1 MPEAAWWVL
10 GAPLAGGLLATW
22 LLEAALA
29 PRPRAPWRRPL
40 SAVALHAGV
49 WTFAFACV
57 WAVVGRPWF
66 AAGILL
72 AVFGLVVAVN
82 NAKYHSLREPFVWA
96 DFEYFTDAIRHPR
109 LYLPFLGIA
118 RAFAVAAGVALA
130 VAAGWLLESA
140 ARAWGAAA
148 ALGAAGAGLAAW
160 AGSRTVPVSFEARKD
175 LRRLGLVMSL
185 WRYACAERR
194 LAEPP
199 ATPFSRA
206 APAPAAP
213 LPDLVAVQSESFFDP
228 RPLYPQLRGDLLSG
242 FDRLR
247 AQACAHG
254 RLRVASWGA
263 NTVRTEFAFLSGL
276 GLREQGVHRYQPYR
290 RLARTRPDT
299 AASYLRALGYHT
311 VCVHPYHASFY
322 GRDRVLPMLG
332 FDEFIDISA
341 FGAPQAGEPYVGDR
355 AVADL
360 VAAVLRRERSR
371 PLYVHVITMENH
383 GPLHLERVGPLDEA
397 AVCAR
402 ALPAGCADLVAYGRH
417 LRNADAMFTS
427 LAGTLAD
434 LPRPAGLCIYGDH
447 VPIMPRVYRELG
459 APDGATDY
467 LVWRTG
473 HAAGQPVAREI
484 AATELAALFLRH
496 MGLMPGA

>member
-1 MPEAAWWVL
+1 MPDPVWCAVA
-10 GAPLAGGLLATW
+10 APLAGGLLATW
-22 LLEAALA
+22 LLEAGLA

-49 WTFAFACV
+49 WLLAFACV
-57 WAVVGRPWF
+57 WAIVGRPYF

-72 AVFGLVVAVN
+72 AVFGLIVAVN
-82 NAKYHSLREPFVWA
+82 NAKYQALREPFVWA

-109 LYLPFLGIA
+109 LYLPFLGIG
-118 RAFAVAAGVALA
+118 RALAVAAGVALA
-130 VAAGWLLESA
+130 VAAGLLLENA
-140 ARAWGAAA
+140 ARAWPVAL
-148 ALGAAGAGLAAW
+148 ALGAGGAGLAAW
-160 AGSRTVPVSFEARKD
+160 AASRAVKVSFSARKD

-185 WRYACAERR
+185 WRYARAERR
-194 LAEPP
+194 IAGPP
-199 ATPFSRA
+199 DTPFSRA

-228 RPLYPQLRGDLLSG
+228 RPLYPQLRADLLSG
-242 FDRLR
+242 FDALR
-247 AQACAHG
+247 ARACAHG

-276 GLREQGVHRYQPYR
+276 ALREQGVHRYQPYR
-290 RLARTRPDT
+290 RLARSGLDT
-299 AASYLRALGYHT
+299 MATYLRGMGYRT
-311 VCVHPYHASFY
+311 ICVHPYHASFY

-341 FGAPQAGEPYVGDR
+341 FDAPQEGEPYVGDR
-355 AVADL
+355 AVAER
-360 VAAVLRRERSR
+360 VAALLRRERSQ

-383 GPLHLERVGPLDEA
+383 GPLHWERVQARDEA
-397 AVCAR
+397 AVCAQ
-402 ALPAGCADLVAYGRH
+402 ALPPGCADLVAYCRH
-417 LRNADAMFTS
+417 LRNADTMFTS
-427 LAGTLAD
+427 LADALAD

-447 VPIMPRVYRELG
+447 VPIMPGVYRELG

-467 LVWRTG
+467 LVWRAG
-473 HAAGQPVAREI
+473 HAGRPVAREI
-484 AATELAALFLRH
+484 AATDLARLFLFH